1 MFRQTLTY
9 FKGFYVSIII
19 LAGIIIFGILGYMY
33 IEDYGLLDAFY
44 MTLITVSTVGY
55 KEVQPL
61 SDAGKLFTAC
71 LILSS
76 FGTFAYAASS
86 IGVGIL
92 SGKYRY
98 YFKNYRLEQEI
109 QKLKN
114 HVILCGYGN
123 NGEAAAQ
130 HLMLHNLPF
139 VVLEKDPIKLEKL
152 KSMKNI
158 LFLEADAVDDVN
170 FIKAGISQANSVIS
184 TLPSDADNVF
194 VVLTARQLN
203 SNLTI
208 ISRATNPKTEA
219 KLRFAGANNVI
230 MPDRV
235 GGNHMAALVTTPD
248 VNEFLDKLSLSSG
261 DSVNLEEFIVEGNND
276 RIISVSD
283 LESKESSL
291 LRVIGVKKGKGK
303 GYILNPSNDTQIEK
317 GDKIF
322 VLGKK
327 EDTIVLRTEFGLV

>member
-9 FKGFYVSIII
+9 FKGFYLSIII
-19 LAGIIIFGILGYMY
+19 LAGILVFGILGYMY
-33 IEDYGLLDAFY
+33 FEDYVLLDAFY

-61 SDAGKLFTAC
+61 SDSGKLFTSF

-114 HVILCGYGN
+114 HVIICGYGN
-123 NGEAAAQ
+123 NGESAAQ
-130 HLMLHNLPF
+130 HLITHNLPF
-139 VVLEKDPIKLEKL
+139 VVLEKDSAKLESL
-152 KSMKNI
+152 KEAKNM
-158 LFLEADAVDDVN
+158 LYLEADAIDESN
-170 FIKAGISQANSVIS
+170 FLKAGIEQAKAIIT

-203 SNLTI
+203 PNLTI

-248 VNEFLDKLSLSSG
+248 VYEFLDKLSLSS
-261 DSVNLEEFIVEGNND
+261 DDTVNLEELIVTAQNEKQ
-276 RIISVSD
+276 ILVSD
-283 LESKESSL
+283 LENIENCL
-291 LRVIGVKKGKGK
+291 VRIIGIKKAKGK
-303 GYILNPSNDTQIEK
+303 GYALNPKRNVVIEN

-322 VLGKK
+322 ILGQKEHTGLLRKK
-327 EDTIVLRTEFGLV
+327 FGLA

>member
-1 MFRQTLTY
+1 MEQTLNY
-9 FKGFYVSIII
+9 FRGFFVAALI
-19 LAGIIIFGILGYMY
+19 LTGIVIFGVMGFMY
-33 IEDYGLLDAFY
+33 FEQYELLDAVY
-44 MTLITVSTVGY
+44 MTIITVSTVGY

-61 SDAGKLFTAC
+61 TDSGKIFTSI
-71 LILSS
+71 LIVSS

-109 QKLKN
+109 QKLKD
-114 HVILCGYGN
+114 HVIICGYGN
-123 NGEAAAQ
+123 NGESAAQ
-130 HLMLHNLPF
+130 HLSLHNLPF
-139 VVLEKDPIKLEKL
+139 VVLEKDPVKLEIL
-152 KSMKNI
+152 KNSKNM
-158 LFLEADAVDDVN
+158 LFMEADAVDESM
-170 FIKAGISQANSVIS
+170 ILKAGIKNAKSIIT

-219 KLRFAGANNVI
+219 KLRLAGANNVI

-248 VNEFLDKLSLSSG
+248 INEFLDKLSLASS
-261 DSVNLEEFIVEGNND
+261 DSINLEELIVPDQNTNEL
-276 RIISVSD
+276 SVSEIEGIENA
-283 LESKESSL
+283 LV
-291 LRVIGVKKGKGK
+291 RVVGIKRGQGK
-303 GYILNPSNDTQIEK
+303 GYVLNPEPTATVKANDK
-317 GDKIF
+317 LF
-322 VLGKK
+322 VLGSKN
-327 EDTIVLRTEFGLV
+327 DTKRLREQYGLV

>member
-1 MFRQTLTY
+1 M
-9 FKGFYVSIII
+9 V
-19 LAGIIIFGILGYMY
+19 FGILGFMY
-33 IEDYGLLDAFY
+33 IEDYGPLDAFY

-61 SDAGKLFTAC
+61 SDSGKLFTSC

-86 IGVGIL
+86 IGVGVL

-109 QKLKN
+109 QKLRN
-114 HVILCGYGN
+114 HVIICGYGN

-130 HLMLHNLPF
+130 HLSMHNLPF
-139 VVLEKDPIKLEKL
+139 VVLEKDPVKLEKL
-152 KSMKNI
+152 KTMRGM
-158 LFLEADAVDDVN
+158 LFLEADAIDESN
-170 FIKAGISQANSVIS
+170 FVRAGIEHANSIIS

-203 SNLTI
+203 GNLTI

-248 VNEFLDKLSLSSG
+248 VNEFLDKLSLSSN
-261 DSVNLEEFIVEGNND
+261 DTVNLEELVFVNKEKDEIM
-276 RIISVSD
+276 VS
-283 LESKESSL
+283 EIESSSQSQI
-291 LRVIGVKKGKGK
+291 RVIGIKREKGNN
-303 GYILNPSNDTQIEK
+303 YVLNPAGEVVVKNK
-317 GDKIF
+317 DKIF
-322 VLGKK
+322 VLGQK
-327 EDTIVLRTEFGLV
+327 EDTAALNNDFRIVSLVN